1 MDQTDQPDQTGQP
14 ASDVQSYTG
23 TELDPALDVD
33 FDLDDFEDE
42 QNDTMRIVG
51 LAVGGVAALGIVLWL
66 LGRRSRPKPGLAG
79 VVERVSDDLQSTGK
93 DVRKAIEHSDLSK
106 IDVNELIDEL
116 RHRAGQLHIDRE
128 VEDALKSARHRARA
142 VADNVDTDD
151 LKRRA
156 RRVGKE
162 ARHAAD
168 SVDTD
173 DLKRRA
179 RRVGREAKAR
189 IDDVDPQDVQNQ
201 FEHFTNRVVEAI
213 NNLRGDSA
221 PSLGDRASGAASEA
235 ANLVDEN
242 LPKAREAAR
251 AAAEN
256 LRDLLEQGRDRGSH
270 LIDERGPAVQK
281 AAKKGAEQAGEGA
294 GKLADVLKVV
304 ALEVLDRVLSDVL
317 PAAKKGS
324 ETVADR
330 VKDDTLPFMR
340 HRAADVAEQVRGRTF
355 PFVRN
360 RATDVAGVVRDDL
373 APRVR
378 KLADDAP
385 DRVRE
390 AVDTARPAVSDAAQQ
405 AGDAAQHAADRARAA
420 LEESGAR
427 LGHAADDVRDGVGSG
442 VVSVRRR
449 ANTVVRETKKT
460 TGYLTK
466 ESSGLLFWLA
476 MLGGLILFVFV
487 PDKDRQ
493 GEMWHGIRQL
503 LGELQ
508 QMWGDFQSDDL
519 AEDADAEFTGDQA

>member
-1 MDQTDQPDQTGQP
+1 MDQTDQTDQTGQPDQPDQTGQP
-14 ASDVQSYTG
+14 DPPANDIQSYTG

-51 LAVGGVAALGIVLWL
+51 LAVGGVAALGVVLWL
-66 LGRRSRPKPGLAG
+66 LNRRNRPKPGLAG
-79 VVERVSDDLQSTGK
+79 VVESVSDNLQSTGK
-93 DVRKAIEHSDLSK
+93 DVRKAIENSDLSK
-106 IDVNELIDEL
+106 IDVNDLIDEL
-116 RHRAGQLHIDRE
+116 RHRAGDLHIDRE
-128 VEDALKSARHRARA
+128 VEDALKSARRRARHA
-142 VADNVDTDD
+142 ADNVDTGD

-162 ARHAAD
+162 AR
-168 SVDTD
+168 
-173 DLKRRA
+173 
-179 RRVGREAKAR
+179 AR
-189 IDDVDPQDVQNQ
+189 IDDVDPQDMQNQ
-201 FEHFTNRVVEAI
+201 FEQFTSRVVDAI
-213 NNLRGDSA
+213 NNLRSDSA
-221 PSLGDRASGAASEA
+221 PSLSDRASDAAS
-235 ANLVDEN
+235 LVDDN
-242 LPKAREAAR
+242 LPKARDAAR
-251 AAAEN
+251 AAGEN
-256 LRDLLEQGRDRGSH
+256 LRDLIGQGRDRGSQ
-270 LIDERGPAVQK
+270 LIDDHGPAVQK

-294 GKLADVLKVV
+294 GKLADILKVV
-304 ALEVLDRVLSDVL
+304 AMEVLDRVLSDVL

-324 ETVADR
+324 ENVADR

-340 HRAADVAEQVRGRTF
+340 HRAADVADQVRGRTF

-378 KLADDAP
+378 KMADEAP

-390 AVDTARPAVSDAAQQ
+390 AVDTARPVVSDAAQQ
-405 AGDAAQHAADRARAA
+405 AGDAAQQAADRARSV
-420 LEESGAR
+420 LDESGAR
-427 LGHAADDVRDGVGSG
+427 LGQAADDMRDGVGSG

-493 GEMWHGIRQL
+493 GEMWSSIRQL

-508 QMWGDFQSDDL
+508 QMWGDFQSNDL
-519 AEDADAEFTGDQA
+519 AEDTDAEFTGDQA